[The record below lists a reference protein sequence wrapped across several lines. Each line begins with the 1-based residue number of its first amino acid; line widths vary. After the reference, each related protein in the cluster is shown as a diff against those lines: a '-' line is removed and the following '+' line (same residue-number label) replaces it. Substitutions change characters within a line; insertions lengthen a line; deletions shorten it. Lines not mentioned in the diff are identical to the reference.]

1 MFLVVVVAV
10 MAGFWALSPGLV
22 RVCVVGCGGCFVR
35 WCGCGGGGGVVCGW
49 FGVCCF
55 SSCSGCF
62 GVVWIGG
69 DACFLGVSGGCVVW
83 FTVGGFALLAWLV

>member
-1 MFLVVVVAV
+1 MLFEHLPPPSGQEPVVD
-10 MAGFWALSPGLV
+10 
-22 RVCVVGCGGCFVR
+22 C
-35 WCGCGGGGGVVCGW
+35 GGGVVCGW
-49 FGVCCF
+49 FGVYCF